1 MVAVQAEGNYVSLQR
16 ESDSYLLRESITLV
30 AETLQPQGFIRIDRS
45 AGAFLAE

>member
-1 MVAVQAEGNYVSLQR
+1 MSLQR

-30 AETLQPQGFIRIDRS
+30 AEKLKLQGFIRIHRS